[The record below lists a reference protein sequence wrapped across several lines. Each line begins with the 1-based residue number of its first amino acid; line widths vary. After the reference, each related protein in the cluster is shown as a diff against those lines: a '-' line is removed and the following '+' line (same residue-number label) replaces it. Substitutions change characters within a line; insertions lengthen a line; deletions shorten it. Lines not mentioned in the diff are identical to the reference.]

1 MSWCCC
7 SVAKPCPIFFFFN
20 FFSLELL
27 WLKLL
32 IIFVCVIIFS
42 VWTAA
47 HQAPLSF
54 SISWSFL
61 KFMSIESVMQ
71 SNHLIL
77 YHALQLLPSIFP
89 SIGVFPRSQLFP
101 SGGQSIGALASPS
114 VLPMNIQGRFH
125 LGLTGLILESTRISR
140 GFSSTTI
147 QKHWF
152 FGTLLY
158 SPSID
163 LQ

>member
-1 MSWCCC
+1 MSWWCC
-7 SVAKPCPIFFFFN
+7 SVAKPCPIFFFFFQSGTVVTKAIN
-20 FFSLELL
+20 HFC
-27 WLKLL
+27 
-32 IIFVCVIIFS
+32 VCDHICVCD
-42 VWTAA
+42 AA
-47 HQAPLSF
+47 HQAALSF
-54 SISWSFL
+54 SMSWSFL

-71 SNHLIL
+71 SNHPIL

-89 SIGVFPRSQLFP
+89 SIGIFPRSQLFP
-101 SGGQSIGALASPS
+101 SGGQSIGALASAS
-114 VLPMNIQGRFH
+114 VLPINIQGRFH

-140 GFSSTTI
+140 VFSSTTI
-147 QKHWF
+147 QKHRF